1 MRMLETLCAAAVLAS
16 PLAATAQELSYN
28 YVEAGYVQVEPDDG
42 DIEFDGFRAK
52 VSGQIAEQVYLFA
65 SYGEI
70 ESDEFLGGATIEQEV
85 ITAGLGYR
93 IPVAAATD
101 LTAEA
106 AFVSVDVSAE
116 GPVGS
121 GSDDDTGF
129 GLGLGLRHLF
139 TPYVEGAVNV
149 DYVDVFD
156 EDETTLTLSGLF
168 HLTPALSLGAGYSIS
183 DDADGWTVGGRFNF

>member
-1 MRMLETLCAAAVLAS
+1 MRMLGTLCTAAALGA

-28 YVEAGYVQVEPDDG
+28 YVEAGYVQVEPDDA
-42 DIEFDGFRAK
+42 DVDYDGFRAK
-52 VSGQIAEQVYLFA
+52 ASGRIADQVYLFA
-65 SYGEI
+65 SYGEL
-70 ESDEFLGGATIEQEV
+70 ESDEFAGGATAEQEV

-93 IPVAAATD
+93 IPVAPVTD
-101 LTAEA
+101 ITAEA
-106 AFVSVDVSAE
+106 AFVSVDFSVD
-116 GPVGS
+116 GPLGG

>member
-1 MRMLETLCAAAVLAS
+1 MRMLESLCAAAA
-16 PLAATAQELSYN
+16 LAAPLTAAAQELSYS
-28 YVEAGYVQVEPDDG
+28 YVEAGYVQVEPDEG
-42 DIEFDGFRAK
+42 DIEYDGFRAK
-52 VSGQIAEQVYLFA
+52 VSGQIAEQAYLFA

-70 ESDEFLGGATIEQEV
+70 ESDEFLGGATLEQEV

-93 IPVAAATD
+93 IPLAPVTD

-106 AFVSVDVSAE
+106 AFVSVEFSSDGTIAD
-116 GPVGS
+116 GS
-121 GSDDDTGF
+121 EDDTGY